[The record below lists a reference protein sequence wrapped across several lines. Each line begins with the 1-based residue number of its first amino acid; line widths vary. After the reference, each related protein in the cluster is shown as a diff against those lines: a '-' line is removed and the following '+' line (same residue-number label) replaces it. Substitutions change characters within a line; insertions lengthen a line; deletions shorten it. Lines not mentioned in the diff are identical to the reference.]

1 LLLSEIARR
10 LGGSLRGRD
19 LEISGAAPL
28 DTAGVD
34 EISLCTSERKL
45 AALRR
50 SKAGA
55 VLLPKQV
62 PQLLSEAP
70 CPVVLVD
77 DVRLALA
84 RLIDLLHPPPVSPPG
99 ISPRASLGEGAR
111 VPASCRV
118 EAEACIGER
127 AEIGERCHIGAGV
140 VVGEGAVVGDDCFIA
155 PGAIIASGCRLGRR
169 VRIGAGTIIGSEG
182 FGLASEEGRPRTIRA
197 VGTVVIEDEVEIGAN
212 CTIARATLGET
223 RLGRGCR
230 LDDQVHIGHNC
241 LLEEGVII
249 AAQSGIGGSVRIGRG
264 AILGGQVGVAD
275 HVEIGAGAQIGAR
288 SAVAGNVP
296 EGARVAGYPAVAI
309 EEWLGERVLLRRL
322 RRRTKTKKD
331 RKES

>member
-19 LEISGAAPL
+19 VEISGAAPL
-28 DTAGVD
+28 ETAGSG
-34 EISLCTSERKL
+34 EISLCTSERNL
-45 AALRR
+45 SALRR

-55 VLLPKQV
+55 VLLPQDA
-62 PQLLSEAP
+62 PQLLSAAP
-70 CPVVLVD
+70 CPAVLVD

-84 RLIDLLHPPPVSPPG
+84 RLLDLLHPRPAPPAG
-99 ISPRASLGEGAR
+99 ISPRASVGEGAR
-111 VPASCRV
+111 VPASCRI
-118 EAEACIGER
+118 EAGASIGER
-127 AEIGERCHIGAGV
+127 ADLGERCYVGAGA
-140 VVGEGAVVGDDCFIA
+140 VVGEGVVVGDDCFIA
-155 PGAIIASGCRLGRR
+155 PGAIIAPGCRLGRR
-169 VRIGAGTIIGSEG
+169 VRIGAGTVIGSEG
-182 FGLASEEGRPRTIRA
+182 FGLASEAGRPRTIRA
-197 VGTVVIEDEVEIGAN
+197 AGTVVIEDEVEIGSN

-275 HVEIGAGAQIGAR
+275 HLTIGAGAQIGAR

-296 EGARVAGYPAVAI
+296 EGARVAGYPAVAV

-322 RRRTKTKKD
+322 RRRSRKKKE